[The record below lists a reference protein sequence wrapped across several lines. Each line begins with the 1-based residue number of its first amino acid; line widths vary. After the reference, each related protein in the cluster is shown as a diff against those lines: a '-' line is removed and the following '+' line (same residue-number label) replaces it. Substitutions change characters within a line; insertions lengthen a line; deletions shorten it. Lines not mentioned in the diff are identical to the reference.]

1 MVDKAQAAASGA
13 TDDAATPGTP
23 VKRSM
28 HRHTDARDAVA
39 EMAARAQEISQEAG
53 SRIGKAMKDII
64 GAAAGLAGFA
74 VESARDLAQYMV
86 RRGQMTQE
94 EADKLIREAE
104 EAYKKGRHAPSKGS
118 GDAAERTSRAANKPA
133 AKSAAP
139 KKAAAKKKSAATP
152 KTKTAAA
159 KKPAAKS
166 KTGKSAASK
175 KKPAA
180 TAARAKSKPAKKKK

>member
-1 MVDKAQAAASGA
+1 MADKAHAVDPKAADEASA
-13 TDDAATPGTP
+13 PAPP

-28 HRHTDARDAVA
+28 HRHTDPREAVA

-104 EAYKKGRHAPSKGS
+104 AAYAKHGRPTVA
-118 GDAAERTSRAANKPA
+118 KPA
-133 AKSAAP
+133 AEAVKSAPAVR
-139 KKAAAKKKSAATP
+139 AATKPASKSAAT
-152 KTKTAAA
+152 A
-159 KKPAAKS
+159 KKSEK
-166 KTGKSAASK
+166 
-175 KKPAA
+175 
-180 TAARAKSKPAKKKK
+180 

>member
-1 MVDKAQAAASGA
+1 MVDKAHAADPKAADEAGAQA
-13 TDDAATPGTP
+13 PP

-28 HRHTDARDAVA
+28 HRHTDPRDTLA

-104 EAYKKGRHAPSKGS
+104 EAYAKRAKSSAPKASAPPKS
-118 GDAAERTSRAANKPA
+118 VPAARAATQPATKSAATAKKSVKP
-133 AKSAAP
+133 AKSATRPSAP
-139 KKAAAKKKSAATP
+139 KKKSAAT
-152 KTKTAAA
+152 
-159 KKPAAKS
+159 
-166 KTGKSAASK
+166 
-175 KKPAA
+175 
-180 TAARAKSKPAKKKK
+180 AARGQPQPKGAKQKATKKKK